1 MTPYFE
7 INREGHN
14 IRCRL
19 YSTDSHT
26 ISSLIV
32 FCHGFGG
39 HKDNRTAEKFAERV
53 LTKYKGI
60 GVVCFDWPAHGE
72 DVKKKLH
79 MMEVMILR
87 AWAFPSGPPVPRVS
101 CEYSSMITTR

>member
-39 HKDNRTAEKFAERV
+39 HKDNRTAEEFAERV
-53 LTKYKGI
+53 
-60 GVVCFDWPAHGE
+60 VCVFDCGFAAHGVAVVGDAAVGVGVGAVVRDGQ
-72 DVKKKLH
+72 DV
-79 MMEVMILR
+79 
-87 AWAFPSGPPVPRVS
+87 A
-101 CEYSSMITTR
+101 